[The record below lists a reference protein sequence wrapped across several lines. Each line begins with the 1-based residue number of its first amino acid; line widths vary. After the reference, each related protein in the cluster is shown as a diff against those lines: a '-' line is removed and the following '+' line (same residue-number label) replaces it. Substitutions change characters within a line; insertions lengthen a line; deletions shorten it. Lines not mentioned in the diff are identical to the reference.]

1 MQFTAEVFKELSTER
16 GRIKSSEIKYEIKR
30 HTFDQRV
37 KNTSIEL
44 TGNFELEQA
53 YKVDIYAKKARDM
66 LSIKS
71 TKKQEIVASRF
82 LDRYQQEPT

>member
-1 MQFTAEVFKELSTER
+1 MQFTVEVFKELSTER
-16 GRIKSSEIKYEIKR
+16 GRIKCSENKYEIER
-30 HTFDQRV
+30 HTCTFDQRV

-71 TKKQEIVASRF
+71 TKKARNSS
-82 LDRYQQEPT
+82 